1 MKASRTEL
9 ERVRHELKQKQ
20 AINDNLKKAIDDLNN
35 KMIDYEKAKSNLTED
50 KNTVTLV
57 ANTNVKN
64 LEKEIE
70 SLK

>member
-1 MKASRTEL
+1 
-9 ERVRHELKQKQ
+9 
-20 AINDNLKKAIDDLNN
+20 
-35 KMIDYEKAKSNLTED
+35 MIEYEKAKSNLTED

-64 LEKEIE
+64 LEREIE